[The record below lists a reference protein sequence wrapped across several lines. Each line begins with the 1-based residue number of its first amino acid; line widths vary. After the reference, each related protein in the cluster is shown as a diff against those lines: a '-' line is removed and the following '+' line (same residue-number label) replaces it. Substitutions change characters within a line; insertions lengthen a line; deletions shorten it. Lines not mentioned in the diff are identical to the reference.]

1 MARTS
6 VIETESPEWHSGAR
20 PSSYVRMWWWVT
32 LESNQ
37 AGTKAQALQA
47 RSVPRLD
54 VTLEVGCRPRGCT
67 GLNAAYE
74 TAWIPNRSACDRECR
89 GYKLPSGAGV
99 HPAWRD
105 LFWRRAEDLSPT
117 PCGAIGVRSRA
128 GAPVRL
134 TLLEHD
140 PNWPP
145 RQDSNL
151 HPRPSD
157 GRTHPVELRGDGSPA
172 AATCRRR
179 RYFSSSTS
187 Q

>member
-54 VTLEVGCRPRGCT
+54 VTLEVGCRPRGRT

-74 TAWIPNRSACDRECR
+74 TAWIPNRSACDKECR
-89 GYKLPSGAGV
+89 GCKLPSGAGV
-99 HPAWRD
+99 RPAWRD
-105 LFWRRAEDLSPT
+105 LLWRRAEDPSLT

-134 TLLEHD
+134 TLQNSGAEALIRNAEA
-140 PNWPP
+140 
-145 RQDSNL
+145 
-151 HPRPSD
+151 
-157 GRTHPVELRGDGSPA
+157 PA
-172 AATCRRR
+172 AATRRRR

-187 Q
+187 QYR